1 MSEMFSMRS
10 TGEADLFETLY
21 FVICKKKKF
30 TVELFIKRAEMSGTL
45 ETNSFL
51 RQEAVLEAH
60 LTRPE
65 DGWKQTITNN
75 PNHTITSFNNIES
88 IQFSVEPQATI
99 SL

>member
-21 FVICKKKKF
+21 FVICKKKF

-45 ETNSFL
+45 ETNSFR
-51 RQEAVLEAH
+51 RQETVLEAH

-75 PNHTITSFNNIES
+75 PNLTIPLHHSIISSQFNFQLS
-88 IQFSVEPQATI
+88 HRPQ
-99 SL
+99 

>member
-10 TGEADLFETLY
+10 TGEADLLETLY
-21 FVICKKKKF
+21 FVKKKF

-45 ETNSFL
+45 ETNSFR
-51 RQEAVLEAH
+51 RQETVLEAH

-65 DGWKQTITNN
+65 DGWKQTISNN

-88 IQFSVEPQATI
+88 IQFSVEAKATI

>member
-10 TGEADLFETLY
+10 TGEADLLETLY
-21 FVICKKKKF
+21 FVKKKF

-45 ETNSFL
+45 ETNSFR
-51 RQEAVLEAH
+51 RQETVLEAH

>member
-1 MSEMFSMRS
+1 
-10 TGEADLFETLY
+10 
-21 FVICKKKKF
+21 
-30 TVELFIKRAEMSGTL
+30 MSGTL
-45 ETNSFL
+45 ETNSFR
-51 RQEAVLEAH
+51 RQETVLEAH

-65 DGWKQTITNN
+65 DGWKQTIANN